1 MAALPKMLRRPSTR
15 ESLKGMAFASPW
27 IVGFLLFT
35 AYPVGSALYH
45 SFTEFTGIGEAR
57 WVGISNYLHMLTRD
71 EVFWLSFY
79 NTMYYLSLAVPIGF
93 LIGLGLAVLLNARLS
108 EISVYRTAVYLPYII
123 PAFAASFIWLWV
135 LNPQFGLLNLLL
147 DRLGIFG
154 PGWIADPKWSKPS
167 IVMMAQWGAGG
178 SAIIFLA
185 ALQDVPRDLY
195 EAAALDGASS
205 WHRFTKI
212 TLPMISPVILFH
224 IIMAVFQ
231 GFQVFTPAYIMTNG
245 GPANSTLFYVLYLYR
260 NAFQYG
266 KMGYASAMAWVLFL
280 ISLVTALA
288 ILRSSA
294 RWVYYQGEQR

>member
-1 MAALPKMLRRPSTR
+1 MSVTLLGRRR
-15 ESLKGMAFASPW
+15 NLDWLKGIAFASPW
-27 IVGFLLFT
+27 ILGFLLFT
-35 AYPVGSALYH
+35 LYPIMSALFY
-45 SFTEFTGIGEAR
+45 SFTEFVGIGKAQ
-57 WVGISNYLHMLTRD
+57 WAGLSNYVHMLTKD
-71 EVFWLSFY
+71 EVFWLSLY
-79 NTMYYLSLAVPIGF
+79 NTLYYLSLAVPVGF
-93 LIGLGLAVLLNARLS
+93 VLGLGLALLLNTRIR
-108 EISVYRTAVYLPYII
+108 EISLYRTSVYLPYII

-135 LNPQFGLLNLLL
+135 LNPQYGLLNLLL
-147 DRLGIFG
+147 DKLGIFG

-195 EAAALDGASS
+195 EAAEIDGATA
-205 WHRFTKI
+205 WHQFVKV
-212 TLPMISPVILFH
+212 TLPMISPVVLFH
-224 IIMAVFQ
+224 VIMAVFQ

-260 NAFQYG
+260 NAFQYA

-280 ISLVTALA
+280 MSLVTALV

>member
-1 MAALPKMLRRPSTR
+1 MSVTLAGRHPNR
-15 ESLKGMAFASPW
+15 EWVKGIAFASPW

-35 AYPVGSALYH
+35 LYPVASALFY
-45 SFTEFTGIGEAR
+45 SFTEFAGIGKAQ
-57 WVGISNYLHMLTRD
+57 WVGLSNYIHMLKRD
-71 EVFWLSFY
+71 EVFWLSLY
-79 NTMYYLSLAVPIGF
+79 NTLYYLSLAVPVGF
-93 LIGLGLAVLLNARLS
+93 VIGLGLALLLNTRLR
-108 EISVYRTAVYLPYII
+108 EISLYRTAVYLPYII

-195 EAAALDGASS
+195 EAAEIDGATA
-205 WHRFTKI
+205 WQRFVKI

-224 IIMAVFQ
+224 VIMAVFQ
-231 GFQVFTPAYIMTNG
+231 GFQVFTPAYIMTSG

-280 ISLVTALA
+280 ISLVAALV

>member
-1 MAALPKMLRRPSTR
+1 MTQAR
-15 ESLKGMAFASPW
+15 LKGLAFASPW
-27 IVGFLLFT
+27 ILGFLLFT
-35 AYPVGSALYH
+35 LYPVGSAVYY
-45 SFTEFTGIGEAR
+45 SFTEFTGLGKAR
-57 WVGISNYLHMLTRD
+57 WVGLSNYVHMLKQD

-93 LIGLGLAVLLNARLS
+93 VIGLGLALLLNARLR
-108 EISVYRTAVYLPYII
+108 EISFYRTAVYLPYII

-154 PGWIADPKWSKPS
+154 PGWIADPQWSKPS

-195 EAAALDGASS
+195 EAAELDGATP
-205 WHRFTKI
+205 WQRFSRI
-212 TLPMISPVILFH
+212 TLPMISPVVLFH
-224 IIMAVFQ
+224 VIMAVFQ
-231 GFQVFTPAYIMTNG
+231 GFQVFTPAYIMTSG

-266 KMGYASAMAWVLFL
+266 RMGYASAMAWVLFL
-280 ISLVTALA
+280 VSLVTALA